1 MKSPVQPILTVADLD
16 AMPDDGNRYELIDGE
31 LLVSR
36 APSFKHQLISQNFQM
51 AIGTYLADNPIG
63 KVVSGV
69 GVIFDEYRSA
79 IPDVLFVRQERL
91 NEVVSGGRLTGSP
104 DLVIEILSPGTE
116 NERRDRIIKRHLYGE
131 QGVKE
136 YWIADPENR
145 SIEIYELE
153 DNGLQLRGT
162 LGEDDEI
169 TSSTLPGFQYLVAR
183 IFDI

>member
-36 APSFKHQLISQNFQM
+36 APSFAHQLISQNFQM
-51 AIGTYLADNPIG
+51 TIGLYLADNPIG

-79 IPDVLFVRQERL
+79 IPDVLFVKQDRV
-91 NEVVSGGRLTGSP
+91 NEVVSGGRLIGAP
-104 DLVIEILSPGTE
+104 DLIIEILSPGAE
-116 NERRDRIIKRHLYGE
+116 NERRDRIIKRRLYGE

-136 YWIADPENR
+136 YWIADPANR
-145 SIEIYELE
+145 TIEIYELK
-153 DNGLQLRGT
+153 DKGLQLT
-162 LGEDDEI
+162 AMLGENDEI
-169 TSSTLPGFQYLVAR
+169 TSSVLPGFRYEVAR